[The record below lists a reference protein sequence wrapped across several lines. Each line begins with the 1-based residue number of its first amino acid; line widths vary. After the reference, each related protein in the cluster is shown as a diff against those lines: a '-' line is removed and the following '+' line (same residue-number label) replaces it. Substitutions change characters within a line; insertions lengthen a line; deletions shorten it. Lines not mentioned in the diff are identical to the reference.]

1 MAAAVLLLLSTVGLL
16 IKSSFAVFPPYF
28 PVLNQNVHRND
39 LLVQYFHLG
48 LDYKEILALL
58 VLLHGFQL
66 SLRQLKRVLG
76 QRTLGR
82 RRNPSDLMDV
92 VSAIEHEL
100 TGSGSS
106 LGYRSMSQRLASEH
120 GLNVHKETVKVSDY
134 STCGKKFTAHCLK
147 KKLQHM
153 SEKNYS
159 PRLKKQ
165 IIAYV

>member
-58 VLLHGFQL
+58 VLLRGFQL

-106 LGYRSMSQRLASEH
+106 LGYWSMSQRLASEH

-147 KKLQHM
+147 K
-153 SEKNYS
+153 NYS
-159 PRLKKQ
+159 ICLKKLT
-165 IIAYV
+165 AHV